1 MGVIIKFDTVCELFF
16 FFGGGGLFL
25 IAKLKCIDENGLTK
39 KIRKIIL
46 IKFREP
52 LM

>member
-1 MGVIIKFDTVCELFF
+1 MGVIIKFDTVCEFF
-16 FFGGGGLFL
+16 WGGGDLFL

-39 KIRKIIL
+39 KIRKIIF